1 MKKKICTQ
9 CGKEINVKKSEYDK
23 HKNHFCSRECM
34 GKYSSINITKENNPN
49 FAEDM
54 KIIEK
59 LSSISI
65 ENNAE
70 KTGNAFKKFLER
82 LNELNNGEK

>member
-1 MKKKICTQ
+1 MVT
-9 CGKEINVKKSEYDK
+9 EWDK
-23 HKNHFCSRECM
+23 A
-34 GKYSSINITKENNPN
+34 KENNPN

-54 KIIEK
+54 EIIEK

-70 KTGNAFKKFLER
+70 KIGDAFKKFLER
-82 LNELNNGEK
+82 INELNNGEK

>member
-1 MKKKICTQ
+1 MKDIQ
-9 CGKEINVKKSEYDK
+9 VKVQRKQNMVTEQDK
-23 HKNHFCSRECM
+23 A
-34 GKYSSINITKENNPN
+34 KENNPN
-49 FAEDM
+49 FAVDM
-54 KIIEK
+54 EIIEK

-82 LNELNNGEK
+82 INEFNNGEK